1 MFKGMNRKRK
11 NQKGFSLVELIVV
24 VAILGILAAVAVPS
38 VIGYLDNAKINT
50 DNANAKEIEAA
61 IMRLAAKGV
70 ITLPDQNA
78 ETPVPLDATDVAAIL
93 AEVEKEIDMPTAQQ
107 KDFKFYIDPDNGR
120 VKALSS
126 TASPDGIPLE

>member
-38 VIGYLDNAKINT
+38 VIGYLDNAKVNT
-50 DNANAKEIEAA
+50 DNSNAKEIEAA

-70 ITLPDQNA
+70 ISLPDQND
-78 ETPVPLDATDVAAIL
+78 ETIVQLDEAAVAAIL
-93 AEVEKEIDMPTAQQ
+93 VEVKKEIDMPTTQQ
-107 KDFKFYIDPDNGR
+107 KDFEFYINSNNGR
-120 VKALSS
+120 VKALED
-126 TASPDGIPLE
+126 AGDDDLLLE

>member
-50 DNANAKEIEAA
+50 DNSNAKQIESA

-70 ITLPDQNA
+70 ISLPNQND
-78 ETPVPLDATDVAAIL
+78 TPVVPLTEEEVGVIL
-93 AEVEKEIDMPTAQQ
+93 TAVKKEIDMPTAQQ
-107 KDFKFYIDPDNGR
+107 KDFEFYINTKNGR
-120 VKALSS
+120 IKALSVGG
-126 TASPDGIPLE
+126 DDDILFE